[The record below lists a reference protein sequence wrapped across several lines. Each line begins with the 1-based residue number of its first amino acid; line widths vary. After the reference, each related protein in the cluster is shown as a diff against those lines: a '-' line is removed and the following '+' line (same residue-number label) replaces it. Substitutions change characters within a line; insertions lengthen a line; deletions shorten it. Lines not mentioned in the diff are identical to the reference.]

1 MNRSPFSPRTVLGMV
16 LIGALAFVAL
26 LWFLGT
32 EGGNANNGG
41 GHVGGRGLNGYAGLA
56 ALLEADGLEV
66 GRARS
71 KNALEQVGLLILTP
85 PADAKGADIAKVVD
99 ARRTIGPTL
108 VVTPK
113 WMAANARAGM
123 RSKTPAGWVRIV
135 GTAPPSWAGF
145 HDEITVDMGKDD
157 GPRAGGWR
165 TADRHGRLP
174 DDRRIL
180 SGSGK
185 TLVPLVKS
193 GDGRVLAAFVADDGY
208 YPALNGMAGINN
220 SFGGEDSDLYP
231 VVFVFEPDLL
241 DNWGLAD
248 RHTAMMAREL
258 VLDAAGGRSQPVM
271 FDLTLNGLGASRN
284 LLTLAFEPPFLAAT
298 ICMLLAALAVG
309 WRAFN
314 RFGPAQVGARAIALG
329 KSALVANSAGLI
341 RRTGR
346 VHLVA
351 APYADAA
358 RERLVVALG
367 LPRGR
372 STADSEI
379 AIDRVRA
386 GRGLTGPGFAESAA
400 RLRAARKGH
409 DVVRR
414 AAALQQIEK
423 ELM

>member
-16 LIGALAFVAL
+16 VVGALAFVAL
-26 LWFLGT
+26 LWFIGT

-56 ALLEADGLEV
+56 ALLEADGLDV
-66 GRARS
+66 NRARS
-71 KNALEQVGLLILTP
+71 KAALEQVGLLVLTP
-85 PADAKGADIAKVVD
+85 PADAKGADIAKAVD
-99 ARRTIGPTL
+99 SRRAIGPTL
-108 VVTPK
+108 IVTPK
-113 WMAANARAGM
+113 WMAANGRVGM
-123 RSKTPAGWVRIV
+123 RSKVPAGWVRIV
-135 GTAPPSWAGF
+135 GTTPPSWSGF
-145 HDEITVDMGKDD
+145 HDDISVAMGENDS
-157 GPRAGGWR
+157 PPAGGWR
-165 TADRHGRLP
+165 TADGHGRLP
-174 DDRRIL
+174 DDRRVL

-185 TLVPLVKS
+185 GLVPLVKS

-208 YPALNGMAGINN
+208 YPALNDLAGIDAGY
-220 SFGGEDSDLYP
+220 GGEDPDLYP
-231 VVFVFEPDLL
+231 EIFVFEPDLL

-248 RHTAMMAREL
+248 RETAMMARRL
-258 VLDAAGGRSQPVM
+258 VIAAAGGRSQPVT

-284 LLTLAFEPPFLAAT
+284 LLSLAFEPPFLAAT
-298 ICMLLAALAVG
+298 LCLLLAAVAVG

-341 RRTGR
+341 RRSGR

-351 APYADAA
+351 APYADAT

-372 STADSEI
+372 SVADTEI